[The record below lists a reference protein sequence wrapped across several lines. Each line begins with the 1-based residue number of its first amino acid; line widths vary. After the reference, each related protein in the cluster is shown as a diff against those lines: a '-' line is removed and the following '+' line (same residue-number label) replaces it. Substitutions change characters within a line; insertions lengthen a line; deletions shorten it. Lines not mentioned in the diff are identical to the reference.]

1 MNTENIVKKMKELPR
16 PGAGG
21 NRIGR
26 KGNPNRYAYKVGSVQ
41 RIIQQIV
48 KSPNNWFL
56 ARENASNRSS
66 LAPTLGK
73 YSQIEVATR
82 KQENGTYNIYVMYV
96 PNSDGSMM
104 SNLHHDLREWDSRD
118 KLDRQRKEVM
128 IASMERPRIAKAY
141 EDWAVTSEISPKGS
155 ETDIGI
161 PHSDIT
167 PSDYSI

>member
-1 MNTENIVKKMKELPR
+1 MNTENIVVMTELPKA
-16 PGAGG
+16 GAGG

-48 KSPNNWFL
+48 KNPNSWFL

-73 YSQIEVATR
+73 YAQIEVATR

-96 PNSDGSMM
+96 PNSDGSMDA
-104 SNLHHDLREWDSRD
+104 NLFQDLREWDSRD
-118 KLDRQRKEVM
+118 NLDKQRKEAM
-128 IASMERPRIAKAY
+128 IASMERSR
-141 EDWAVTSEISPKGS
+141 VTHSEIADIH
-155 ETDIGI
+155 TDTT
-161 PHSDIT
+161 S
-167 PSDYSI
+167 SDYSV

>member
-1 MNTENIVKKMKELPR
+1 MNTENIVVMTELPKA
-16 PGAGG
+16 GAGG

-48 KSPNNWFL
+48 KTPNTWFL

-73 YSQIEVATR
+73 YAQIEVATR

-96 PNSDGSMM
+96 PNSDGSMDA
-104 SNLHHDLREWDSRD
+104 NLHHDLREWDSRD
-118 KLDRQRKEVM
+118 NLDKQRKEAI
-128 IASMERPRIAKAY
+128 IASTGISRTVYSEVA
-141 EDWAVTSEISPKGS
+141 DTHTDTTS
-155 ETDIGI
+155 
-161 PHSDIT
+161 
-167 PSDYSI
+167 SDYSV

>member
-1 MNTENIVKKMKELPR
+1 MNTENIVVMTELPKA
-16 PGAGG
+16 GAGG

-48 KSPNNWFL
+48 KNPNSWFL

-73 YSQIEVATR
+73 YAQIEVATR

-96 PNSDGSMM
+96 PNSDGSMDA
-104 SNLHHDLREWDSRD
+104 NLFQDLREWDSRD
-118 KLDRQRKEVM
+118 NLDKQRKEAI
-128 IASMERPRIAKAY
+128 IASTGILRTAY
-141 EDWAVTSEISPKGS
+141 SEVADTHTDTTS
-155 ETDIGI
+155 
-161 PHSDIT
+161 
-167 PSDYSI
+167 SDYSV